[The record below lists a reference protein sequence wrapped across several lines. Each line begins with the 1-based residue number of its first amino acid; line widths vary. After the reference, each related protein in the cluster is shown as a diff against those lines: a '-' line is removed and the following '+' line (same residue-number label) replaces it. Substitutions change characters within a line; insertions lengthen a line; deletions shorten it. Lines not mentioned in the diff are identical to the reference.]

1 MIINKK
7 EYNSSIFV
15 PKFHETYFNLNI
27 YPILNELETIA
38 GLMSDLAEMYNELMN
53 GKVNYKVIA
62 NERKQFIIDN
72 LHNFDNGTPSS
83 KQIIYYESRNC

>member
-15 PKFHETYFNLNI
+15 PKFHETYFNLDI

-38 GLMSDLAEMYNELMN
+38 GLMSDLAEMYTE
-53 GKVNYKVIA
+53 VNYTVIA
-62 NERKQFIIDN
+62 NETKQFIIDN
-72 LHNFDNGTPSS
+72 LHNFDKILMT
-83 KQIIYYESRNC
+83 IMV